1 MDGTY
6 GSDTSERLDA
16 GRRLW
21 FWLRRKLPR
30 LGVSLRIRARVA
42 QATVCAAL
50 LYGAE
55 TRPSSATEARRYRV
69 FVNCVF
75 RGLVCTPKTK
85 RGTLRDMEGK
95 ETNADRRV
103 ALGLDD
109 VEVLIVSRQLGHIG
123 HLALYTV
130 DRMERFVLGLISVS
144 PGGDTSFL
152 ATSVGV
158 RAMMCSRVL
167 EVFQVLW
174 LDPVRAP
181 ESWVTVASERAL
193 WRKAT
198 KHEVEKYR
206 AKANAD
212 TWQNRHHGKLSH
224 NDLIANTSLQ
234 TLGAAS
240 RAQCLKCGV

>member
-1 MDGTY
+1 
-6 GSDTSERLDA
+6 
-16 GRRLW
+16 
-21 FWLRRKLPR
+21 
-30 LGVSLRIRARVA
+30 
-42 QATVCAAL
+42 
-50 LYGAE
+50 
-55 TRPSSATEARRYRV
+55 
-69 FVNCVF
+69 
-75 RGLVCTPKTK
+75 
-85 RGTLRDMEGK
+85 MEGK

-144 PGGDTSFL
+144 PGGDTSFP

-181 ESWVTVASERAL
+181 ERL
-193 WRKAT
+193 G
-198 KHEVEKYR
+198 HC
-206 AKANAD
+206 
-212 TWQNRHHGKLSH
+212 GK
-224 NDLIANTSLQ
+224 
-234 TLGAAS
+234 
-240 RAQCLKCGV
+240 